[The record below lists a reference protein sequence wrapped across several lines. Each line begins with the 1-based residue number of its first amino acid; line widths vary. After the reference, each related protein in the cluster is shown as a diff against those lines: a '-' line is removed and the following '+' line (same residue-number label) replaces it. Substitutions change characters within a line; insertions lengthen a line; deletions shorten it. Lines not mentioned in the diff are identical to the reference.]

1 MRRNSMNYK
10 VRFVDYPTQYQNMKN
25 DLDEA
30 IAEVMSNGDFILR
43 KHLEQ
48 FEANMAD
55 FLGVKYAI
63 GVNTG
68 TDAIF
73 FSLLAAGIGNGDE
86 VITPAHT
93 FVATVA
99 GIVHCRAT
107 PILIDIGD
115 DMNMDVEQVEQLIT
129 PKTKAIMPVHL
140 NGRLCDMEKLRRI
153 ADEHDLIVIED
164 AAQALGATY
173 NGKMA
178 GSIGLTGCF
187 SFYPAKI
194 LGTAGDGGLVST
206 NNKKVAEKVSSLRD
220 NGRIMGSDNID
231 GFGFNS
237 RLDNLHAAILNA
249 KFKYLPKWI
258 EIRRSLAKRYHEGLS
273 NIPDIK
279 LPPPPDKNGPF
290 FDVFQNYVIRSQ
302 RRDELA
308 DYLRK
313 SGVELIISWPLPLN
327 KQKTLGLEHF
337 RLPMTEKTS
346 NEVISLPLYPE
357 LSYEKVDF
365 VIGNVHKFYKKG

>member
-1 MRRNSMNYK
+1 MNYK

>member
-1 MRRNSMNYK
+1 MAYK

-25 DLDEA
+25 EIDDA
-30 IAEVMSNGDFILR
+30 ITEVMSNGDFILR
-43 KHLEQ
+43 KHLDQ
-48 FEANMAD
+48 FEENVAN

-63 GVNTG
+63 GVNSG

-73 FSLLAAGIGNGDE
+73 FSLLAAGIGKGDE

-99 GIVHCRAT
+99 SIIHCGAT
-107 PILIDIGD
+107 PILVDITD

-129 PKTKAIMPVHL
+129 SKTKAIMPVHL
-140 NGRLCDMEKLRRI
+140 NGRLCDMEKLMDI
-153 ADEHDLIVIED
+153 ADKHNIIVIED
-164 AAQALGATY
+164 AAQALGGTY
-173 NGKMA
+173 NGKKA

-206 NNKKVAEKVSSLRD
+206 NDKKVAEKVSSLRD
-220 NGRIMGSDNID
+220 NGRIMGSDDID

-237 RLDNLHAAILNA
+237 RLDNLHAAILNV
-249 KFKYLPKWI
+249 KFKYLPQWI
-258 EIRRSLAKRYHEGLS
+258 KRRRALAKQYHEGLLDL
-273 NIPDIK
+273 PDIK
-279 LPPPPDKNGPF
+279 LPPSPDENGLF

-308 DYLRK
+308 FHLRE
-313 SGVELIISWPLPLN
+313 SDVELIISWPIPLN
-327 KQKTLGLEHF
+327 KQRMLGLEHF
-337 RLPMTEKTS
+337 SLPMTEKIS

-357 LSYEKVDF
+357 LPEENAEYVIKTIHDF
-365 VIGNVHKFYKKG
+365 YA